1 MKKMMVAVFAMA
13 AAFAAAADDALPPLK
28 FAGFTLGDKVDA
40 AVCKARGLSAPVK
53 VVVVEMGTFCYR
65 CKCATKSEGFD
76 EVQLLL
82 SSESRIISIVGL
94 LHTID
99 EAASIRKAKELAAKY
114 KAEFAAYECD
124 RDIGTKEFTIEYDDK
139 HKCAEV
145 VLAYILTSYPASR
158 AYGIYAGR

>member
-1 MKKMMVAVFAMA
+1 MGVLNVS
-13 AAFAAAADDALPPLK
+13 
-28 FAGFTLGDKVDA
+28 G
-40 AVCKARGLSAPVK
+40 KA
-53 VVVVEMGTFCYR
+53 EC
-65 CKCATKSEGFD
+65 E
-76 EVQLLL
+76 
-82 SSESRIISIVGL
+82 
-94 LHTID
+94 
-99 EAASIRKAKELAAKY
+99 RKAKELAAKY

>member
-76 EVQLLL
+76 EVRLLL
-82 SSESRIISIVGL
+82 SSDSRIISIAGI
-94 LHTID
+94 LHTSD
-99 EAASIRKAKELAAKY
+99 AAASKAKELAAKY
-114 KAEFAAYECD
+114 KAELGSRESAD
-124 RDIGTKEFTIEYDDK
+124 GTM
-139 HKCAEV
+139 
-145 VLAYILTSYPASR
+145 VLAITYGGDFVEVKLSLRSYERLSA
-158 AYGIYAGR
+158 AL